1 MMQRHSTPH
10 RTAQKSLSLLCVS
23 WTVPP
28 PHTHSPPHLVG
39 TRLSPA
45 IPAEIVVSFQIAT
58 QSGCVTNGNTGNL
71 ACSSQCC

>member
-10 RTAQKSLSLLCVS
+10 RTAQKSLSVS
-23 WTVPP
+23 PGLSPP

-71 ACSSQCC
+71 ACSQCC